1 MKTKYNIGETVLVKY
16 TVKRIYADDRG
27 IEYELKQI
35 EGSDFNV
42 HTKESDIYGS
52 LPQNVQKSENEDDKH
67 DEEL

>member
-1 MKTKYNIGETVLVKY
+1 MKTKYDIGETVLVKY

-27 IEYELKQI
+27 IEYELSQI
-35 EGSDFNV
+35 EGSDFNI
-42 HTKESDIYGS
+42 HAKESGIYGS